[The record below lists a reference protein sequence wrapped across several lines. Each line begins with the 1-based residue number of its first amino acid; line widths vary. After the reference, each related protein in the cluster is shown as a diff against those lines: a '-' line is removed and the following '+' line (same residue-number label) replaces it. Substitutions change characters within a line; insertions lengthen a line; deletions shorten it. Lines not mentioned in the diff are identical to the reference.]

1 MVKTIDKHD
10 LDYIAIGE
18 AVLCHIASNKEI
30 SRESLMLMLT
40 QHAEEVTNEY
50 ELSQIWLGH
59 SLLNNARHGHNPL
72 TENAFPV
79 TCQRRKNRL

>member
-1 MVKTIDKHD
+1 MVKTIDKHE
-10 LDYIAIGE
+10 LGYVAIGE

-50 ELSQIWLGH
+50 QLSQIWLGH
-59 SLLNNARHGHNPL
+59 SLLNNARHDHSSL
-72 TENAFPV
+72 TEN
-79 TCQRRKNRL
+79 